1 MKKFVRAI
9 TMFLALLLSTSVAI
23 AKVESNM
30 EGKGSV
36 VEAVKAFNKA
46 VVKSG
51 GMVNGNAVTEF
62 SSAGDFGR
70 YQATISVESEKGKV
84 SIFMVVVSKKPNV
97 FRIVGGI
104 EIGEEMEIATKIEN
118 EMKKMGYT
126 DTTKYEEKK

>member
-1 MKKFVRAI
+1 MKKYIRGIAL
-9 TMFLALLLSTSVAI
+9 FLALFFSTPFAF

-30 EGKGSV
+30 EGKGNT

-51 GMVNGNAVTEF
+51 GMVNGNAATDF

-84 SIFMVVVSKKPNV
+84 SIFMVVVSKKPN
-97 FRIVGGI
+97 FIRLMTGI
-104 EIGEEMEIATKIEN
+104 EIEEEMEIATKIEN
-118 EMKKMGYT
+118 EMKKMGYMVNQ
-126 DTTKYEEKK
+126 